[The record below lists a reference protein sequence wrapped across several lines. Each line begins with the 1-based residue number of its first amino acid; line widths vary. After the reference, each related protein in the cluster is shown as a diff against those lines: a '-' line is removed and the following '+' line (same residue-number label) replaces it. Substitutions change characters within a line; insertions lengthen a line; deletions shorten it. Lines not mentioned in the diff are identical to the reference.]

1 MTSAAA
7 LAVSSSGDGTEASH
21 SVTLAQREREPE
33 GTQCATTPI
42 VSGLG
47 ARLPSVTDHCCTCAP
62 RLPPQLGSGTK
73 TVWGQCLG
81 GRARAPPLR
90 ERLFAVKRC
99 ARCQQG
105 IFASE
110 LVMRARDLVY
120 HLHCF
125 TCAWCNAALAQ
136 GDHFGLR
143 DNLVYCRTHFEL
155 LAEGCQPGLPPP
167 PPPPLLQDD
176 DGGGSVG
183 AVGACSPPL
192 AQGAAYAPPQGPYG
206 VRKGR
211 PRKRKPGELPEG
223 PPHLGLQDLAGL
235 DSNGSPMLQQQQ
247 QQQQRTKRMRTSFK
261 HHQLRTMKSYFAINQ
276 NPDAKDLKQL
286 AQKTGLSKRVLQACD
301 ISFHFRSLNAGV
313 WFQNARAKWRRN
325 NLRQQEQ
332 PTTSLPASSPGGTSS
347 FSEPSPGAPLDYSN
361 AQTTLVVT
369 ASQESLGSFQ
379 ELF

>member
-1 MTSAAA
+1 MPVISPGPEDAEQGHPGQRQPSSVCSPPLTAAKLCA
-7 LAVSSSGDGTEASH
+7 GCGLPIADRFYLLAVERQWHTRCLRCCHCKQQLDSELTCFARDGNIYCKE
-21 SVTLAQREREPE
+21 
-33 GTQCATTPI
+33 
-42 VSGLG
+42 
-47 ARLPSVTDHCCTCAP
+47 DYY
-62 RLPPQLGSGTK
+62 
-73 TVWGQCLG
+73 
-81 GRARAPPLR
+81 
-90 ERLFAVKRC
+90 RLFAVKRC

-155 LAEGCQPGLPPP
+155 LAEGCQPGLPP
-167 PPPPLLQDD
+167 LLDD
-176 DGGGSVG
+176 ETSPGGH
-183 AVGACSPPL
+183 L
-192 AQGAAYAPPQGPYG
+192 AQGQPPTYVPPQGPYG

-211 PRKRKPGELPEG
+211 PRKRKPGEMPDG
-223 PPHLGLQDLAGL
+223 PPHIGLPDLASM
-235 DSNGSPMLQQQQ
+235 DSNGPSALQQQ

-286 AQKTGLSKRVLQACD
+286 AQKTGLSKRVLQ
-301 ISFHFRSLNAGV
+301 V

-347 FSEPSPGAPLDYSN
+347 FSEPSPGVPLDYSN

-369 ASQESLGSFQ
+369 ATQESLGSFQ

>member
-1 MTSAAA
+1 MPVISPGPDEAAA
-7 LAVSSSGDGTEASH
+7 QALAPPKLCAGCGAPIADRFYLLAVERQWHTHCLRCCHCKQQLDSELTCFARDGNIYCKE
-21 SVTLAQREREPE
+21 
-33 GTQCATTPI
+33 
-42 VSGLG
+42 
-47 ARLPSVTDHCCTCAP
+47 DYY
-62 RLPPQLGSGTK
+62 
-73 TVWGQCLG
+73 
-81 GRARAPPLR
+81 
-90 ERLFAVKRC
+90 RLFAVKRC

-176 DGGGSVG
+176 DGGGNG
-183 AVGACSPPL
+183 GTAGACSPPL
-192 AQGAAYAPPQGPYG
+192 APGAPYAPPQGPYG

-235 DSNGSPMLQQQQ
+235 DSNGSSMLQQQQ

-286 AQKTGLSKRVLQACD
+286 AQKTGLSKRVLQ
-301 ISFHFRSLNAGV
+301 V

>member
-1 MTSAAA
+1 MPVISPGPDEAAA
-7 LAVSSSGDGTEASH
+7 QALAPPKLCAGCGAPIADRFYLLAVERQWHTRCLRCCHCKQQLDSELTCFARDGNIYCKE
-21 SVTLAQREREPE
+21 
-33 GTQCATTPI
+33 
-42 VSGLG
+42 
-47 ARLPSVTDHCCTCAP
+47 DYY
-62 RLPPQLGSGTK
+62 
-73 TVWGQCLG
+73 
-81 GRARAPPLR
+81 
-90 ERLFAVKRC
+90 RLFAVKRC

-125 TCAWCNAALAQ
+125 TTTTEAA
-136 GDHFGLR
+136 
-143 DNLVYCRTHFEL
+143 T
-155 LAEGCQPGLPPP
+155 
-167 PPPPLLQDD
+167 
-176 DGGGSVG
+176 GGT
-183 AVGACSPPL
+183 VGACSPPL
-192 AQGAAYAPPQGPYG
+192 APGAAYAPPQGPYG

-235 DSNGSPMLQQQQ
+235 DSNGSTMLQQQQ

-286 AQKTGLSKRVLQACD
+286 AQKTGLSKRVLQ
-301 ISFHFRSLNAGV
+301 V